1 MGRNVTSLLRDTAHR
16 SLAQHDTPL
25 GVSPR
30 AGGTTMRLVHL
41 VDLNDTGHVEPRCGA
56 WGSLDA
62 DWTMLADD
70 ATCLG
75 CRTARA
81 GRASG
86 AAGALAP
93 TGLAGGS
100 TP

>member
-1 MGRNVTSLLRDTAHR
+1 
-16 SLAQHDTPL
+16 
-25 GVSPR
+25 
-30 AGGTTMRLVHL
+30 MRLVHIA
-41 VDLNDTGHVEPRCGA
+41 DLNDTGHVEPRCGA

-62 DWTMLADD
+62 DWTELPDD

-93 TGLAGGS
+93 PEVAEGG